1 MKCHCTITTWRQT
14 QTSYHMLSG
23 VIFTTTGLVAS
34 LSVAAALTF
43 DTEKLNSSVL
53 YWVNTRDTA

>member
-1 MKCHCTITTWRQT
+1 MSSHNHNVETDSDI
-14 QTSYHMLSG
+14 LSHAFWSNLYNHG
-23 VIFTTTGLVAS
+23 PTLAS
-34 LSVAAALTF
+34 VSVTAALAF